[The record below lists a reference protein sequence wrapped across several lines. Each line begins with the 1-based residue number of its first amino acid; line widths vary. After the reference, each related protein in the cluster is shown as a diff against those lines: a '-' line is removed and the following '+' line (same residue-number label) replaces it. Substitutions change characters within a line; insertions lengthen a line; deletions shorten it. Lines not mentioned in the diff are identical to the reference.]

1 MQDKSNNG
9 GGFLCLVLSWRNWQ
23 ERQASNQEVA
33 SSSLTEG
40 NYFENSFLLFLS
52 SNLKI
57 PVLSDEISV
66 PPVPYRSFKA
76 ILVIF
81 RKQTNF

>member
-9 GGFLCLVLSWRNWQ
+9 GGFLYIVLSWRNWQ

-33 SSSLTEG
+33 SSSPTEG
-40 NYFENSFLLFLS
+40 NYFENSFFTFS
-52 SNLKI
+52 KFNLRI
-57 PVLSDEISV
+57 PVLSDEIPV
-66 PPVPYRSFKA
+66 PPVPYRCFKA

-81 RKQTNF
+81 RKQANF

>member
-52 SNLKI
+52 STFNK
-57 PVLSDEISV
+57 PVLSDEIPV
-66 PPVPYRSFKA
+66 LPVPNRSYE
-76 ILVIF
+76 V
-81 RKQTNF
+81 